1 MSNQTVTQASNYFD
15 LQGLEQLRQK
25 TKTNDKETIREVAN
39 QFESMF
45 ASMLIKSMRQANE
58 AFETESPF
66 NNEQTK
72 FYTDMQDKQLAVDIS
87 RHGTLGL
94 ADALVRQLDPASM
107 VRAKSVDQDQLSMP
121 NQAQSQAMFS
131 LAVEQAATN
140 FNKPDQMQQSNQ
152 TQVNSR
158 AMKRDVGIKDIP
170 EIKEEVTEFVGVED
184 IISIDEQYK
193 KVDFSS
199 PSSFIET
206 LLPYAKEA
214 AKSLGIS
221 PEVLVAQSALETGW
235 GKKVLQTSSQESS
248 FNLFNI
254 KSHNSWQGESVN
266 KSSLEVE
273 DGIGVQRRSNFRVY
287 EGLQESF
294 KDYTDFISNNK
305 RYQQALEQGDN
316 AERYIEEL
324 QEAGY
329 ATDPQ
334 YADKIKMIMNSDNF
348 QSVVAGENN
357 NG

>member
-1 MSNQTVTQASNYFD
+1 
-15 LQGLEQLRQK
+15 
-25 TKTNDKETIREVAN
+25 
-39 QFESMF
+39 MF
-45 ASMLIKSMRQANE
+45 ANMLIKSMRQANE

-66 NNEQTK
+66 NNQQTK

-107 VRAKSVDQDQLSMP
+107 VRAKSIAQDQLTMP
-121 NQAQSQAMFS
+121 NQPQEQAMLS
-131 LAVEQAATN
+131 LKAEQVAID
-140 FNKPDQMQQSNQ
+140 FNKPDQIQPSNQ
-152 TQVNSR
+152 TKVNSR
-158 AMKRDVGIKDIP
+158 AIKRELEIENNITEYVGIAPISSITDPDDIDDTN
-170 EIKEEVTEFVGVED
+170 IN
-184 IISIDEQYK
+184 IEQR
-193 KVDFSS
+193 VDFSS
-199 PSSFIET
+199 PASFIET
-206 LLPYAKEA
+206 LLPYAKKA

-235 GKKVLQTSSQESS
+235 GRKILQTSEQESS

-273 DGIGVQRRSNFRVY
+273 DGVGVQRRSNFRVY
-287 EGLQESF
+287 QDLHESF

-305 RYQQALEQGDN
+305 RYQQALEQGTN
-316 AERYIEEL
+316 ADRYIEEL

-334 YADKIKMIMNSDNF
+334 YAEKIKTIMNSSNF
-348 QSVVAGENN
+348 QSVVAGDNN

>member
-66 NNEQTK
+66 NNQQTK

-94 ADALVRQLDPASM
+94 ADALVRQLDPTSM
-107 VRAKSVDQDQLSMP
+107 VRPQSVAQDQLTMP
-121 NQAQSQAMFS
+121 NQIDQKQMLS
-131 LAVEQAATN
+131 LEPESIDNN
-140 FNKPDQMQQSNQ
+140 FKAPDQLQTSQQ
-152 TQVNSR
+152 TQLNKNSVKERIENSDVNV
-158 AMKRDVGIKDIP
+158 AIGPQK
-170 EIKEEVTEFVGVED
+170 
-184 IISIDEQYK
+184 ID
-193 KVDFSS
+193 FTS

-206 LLPYAKEA
+206 LLPYAKKA
-214 AKSLGIS
+214 AKALGVS

-235 GKKVLQTSSQESS
+235 GQKILQTPGQESS

-254 KSHNSWQGESVN
+254 KSHGGWKGESVN
-266 KSSLEVE
+266 KNSLEVE
-273 DGIGVQRRSNFRVY
+273 DGVGVQRRSNFRVY
-287 EGLQESF
+287 QGLQESF

-305 RYQQALEQGDN
+305 RYEQALQQGDN

-324 QEAGY
+324 QQAGY
-329 ATDPQ
+329 ATDPK
-334 YADKIKMIMNSDNF
+334 YAEKIKQIMNSNSF
-348 QSVVAGENN
+348 QSVVAGDN

>member
-1 MSNQTVTQASNYFD
+1 MDNQTVTQASNYFD

-58 AFETESPF
+58 AFETDSPF
-66 NNEQTK
+66 NNQQTK

-94 ADALVRQLDPASM
+94 ADALVRQLDPSSL
-107 VRAKSVDQDQLSMP
+107 VRPQAISQSELTMP
-121 NQAQSQAMFS
+121 NQAQEQQMMS
-131 LAVEQAATN
+131 LKVQN
-140 FNKPDQMQQSNQ
+140 IMPDLSKPDQIQAANQ
-152 TQVNSR
+152 TRLNDS
-158 AMKRDVGIKDIP
+158 ALANN
-170 EIKEEVTEFVGVED
+170 EITKSEGAKNESTATNLSK
-184 IISIDEQYK
+184 I
-193 KVDFSS
+193 DFSS

-206 LLPYAKEA
+206 LLPYAKKA
-214 AKSLGIS
+214 AKALGIS
-221 PEVLVAQSALETGW
+221 AEVMIAQSALETGW
-235 GKKVLQTSSQESS
+235 GQKVLQTANQQSSY
-248 FNLFNI
+248 NLFNI

-266 KSSLEVE
+266 KSSLEIE
-273 DGIGVQRRSNFRVY
+273 DGVGVHRRSNFRVY

-294 KDYTDFISNNK
+294 KDYIDFVSTNK
-305 RYQQALEQGDN
+305 RYQQALQQGDN

-324 QEAGY
+324 HKAGY

-334 YADKIKMIMNSDNF
+334 YSEKIKSIMNSNNF
-348 QSVVAGENN
+348 KAVVAGDNN

>member
-1 MSNQTVTQASNYFD
+1 MDNQTVTQASNYFD

-25 TKTNDKETIREVAN
+25 TKTNDKDTIREVAN

-45 ASMLIKSMRQANE
+45 ANMLIKSMRQANE

-66 NNEQTK
+66 NNQQTK

-94 ADALVRQLDPASM
+94 ADALVRQLDPTSM
-107 VRAKSVDQDQLSMP
+107 VRSKSVDQAQLTMP
-121 NQAQSQAMFS
+121 NQPQTQVMLS
-131 LAVEQAATN
+131 LKAEQAETN
-140 FNKPDQMQQSNQ
+140 FKKPDQIQPANQ

-158 AMKRDVGIKDIP
+158 AIKREAKVDV
-170 EIKEEVTEFVGVED
+170 ETTEYVGLEP
-184 IISIDEQYK
+184 ILSINER

-199 PSSFIET
+199 PASFIET
-206 LLPYAKEA
+206 LLPYAKKA

-235 GKKVLQTSSQESS
+235 GRKILQTSEQESS

-273 DGIGVQRRSNFRVY
+273 DGVGVQRRSNFRVY
-287 EGLQESF
+287 QDLHESF

-305 RYQQALEQGDN
+305 RYQQALEQGTN
-316 AERYIEEL
+316 ADRYIEEL

-334 YADKIKMIMNSDNF
+334 YAEKIKTIMNSSNF
-348 QSVVAGENN
+348 QSVVAGDNN

>member
-66 NNEQTK
+66 NNQQTK

-94 ADALVRQLDPASM
+94 ADALVRQLDPTSM
-107 VRAKSVDQDQLSMP
+107 VRPQSVAQDQLTMP
-121 NQAQSQAMFS
+121 NQAEQKPMMS
-131 LAVEQAATN
+131 LQPEVVNSHFKA
-140 FNKPDQMQQSNQ
+140 PDQMQQSQKIQLNKSA
-152 TQVNSR
+152 VKGLVENS
-158 AMKRDVGIKDIP
+158 DVAAASGPHK
-170 EIKEEVTEFVGVED
+170 
-184 IISIDEQYK
+184 ID
-193 KVDFSS
+193 FTS

-206 LLPYAKEA
+206 LLPYAKKA
-214 AKSLGIS
+214 AKVLGVS

-235 GKKVLQTSSQESS
+235 GKKILQTPGQESS

-254 KSHNSWQGESVN
+254 KSHGGWKGESVN
-266 KSSLEVE
+266 KNSLEVE
-273 DGIGVQRRSNFRVY
+273 DGVGVQRRSNFRVY
-287 EGLQESF
+287 QGLQESF

-305 RYQQALEQGDN
+305 RYEQALQQGDN

-324 QEAGY
+324 QQAGY
-329 ATDPQ
+329 ATDPK
-334 YADKIKMIMNSDNF
+334 YAEKIKQIMNSNSF
-348 QSVVAGENN
+348 QSVVAGDN

>member
-66 NNEQTK
+66 NNQQTK

-94 ADALVRQLDPASM
+94 ADALVRQLDPTSM
-107 VRAKSVDQDQLSMP
+107 VRPQSVAQDQLTMP
-121 NQAQSQAMFS
+121 NQAEQKQMMS
-131 LAVEQAATN
+131 LQPEVVNSHFKA
-140 FNKPDQMQQSNQ
+140 PDQMQQSQQIQLNKSA
-152 TQVNSR
+152 VKGLVENS
-158 AMKRDVGIKDIP
+158 DVAAASSPHK
-170 EIKEEVTEFVGVED
+170 
-184 IISIDEQYK
+184 ID
-193 KVDFSS
+193 FTS

-206 LLPYAKEA
+206 LLPYAKKA
-214 AKSLGIS
+214 AKALGVS

-235 GKKVLQTSSQESS
+235 GKKILQTPGQESS

-254 KSHNSWQGESVN
+254 KSHGGWKGESVN
-266 KSSLEVE
+266 KNSLEVE
-273 DGIGVQRRSNFRVY
+273 DGVGVQRRSNFRVY
-287 EGLQESF
+287 QGLQESF

-305 RYQQALEQGDN
+305 RYEQALQQGDN

-324 QEAGY
+324 QQAGY
-329 ATDPQ
+329 ATDPK
-334 YADKIKMIMNSDNF
+334 YAEKIKQIMNSNSF
-348 QSVVAGENN
+348 QSVVAGDN

>member
-1 MSNQTVTQASNYFD
+1 MSNQTITQASNYFD

-66 NNEQTK
+66 NNQQTK

-107 VRAKSVDQDQLSMP
+107 VRPQSVDQDLLTMP
-121 NQAQSQAMFS
+121 NQEQQKEMLSLKADLIINDFKAPDQLQVSQQSQ
-131 LAVEQAATN
+131 L
-140 FNKPDQMQQSNQ
+140 NKS
-152 TQVNSR
+152 
-158 AMKRDVGIKDIP
+158 A
-170 EIKEEVTEFVGVED
+170 IKERLQEPD
-184 IISIDEQYK
+184 INMPIEHQ

-206 LLPYAKEA
+206 LLPYAQKA
-214 AKSLGIS
+214 AKALGIS

-235 GKKVLQTSSQESS
+235 GKKVLQTSGQGSS

-254 KSHNSWQGESVN
+254 KSHGWKGESVN

-273 DGIGVQRRSNFRVY
+273 DGVGVQRRSNFRVY

-305 RYQQALEQGDN
+305 RYEQALQQGSN

-324 QEAGY
+324 QQAGY

-334 YADKIKMIMNSDNF
+334 YAEKIKQIMNSNRF
-348 QSVVAGENN
+348 QSVVAGDN

>member
-45 ASMLIKSMRQANE
+45 ASMLIKSMREANA

-66 NNEQTK
+66 NNQQTK

-87 RHGTLGL
+87 RHGSLGL
-94 ADALVRQLDPASM
+94 ADALVRQLDPTSM
-107 VRAKSVDQDQLSMP
+107 VRPQSVPQDQLMMP
-121 NQAQSQAMFS
+121 EQEPEMMS
-131 LAVEQAATN
+131 LTTKESVTD
-140 FNKPDQMQQSNQ
+140 FKKPDQLQASLQTKINDSALQQKAESADD
-152 TQVNSR
+152 VNTNAS
-158 AMKRDVGIKDIP
+158 AQKI
-170 EIKEEVTEFVGVED
+170 
-184 IISIDEQYK
+184 
-193 KVDFSS
+193 DFSS
-199 PSSFIET
+199 PSSFIAT
-206 LLPYAKEA
+206 LLPYAQKA

-235 GKKVLQTSSQESS
+235 GKKVLQTANQQSS

-273 DGIGVQRRSNFRVY
+273 DGVGVQRRSNFRVY
-287 EGLQESF
+287 ENLHESF
-294 KDYTDFISNNK
+294 KDYTNFISNNK
-305 RYQQALEQGDN
+305 RYEQALQQGEN

-324 QEAGY
+324 QQAGY

-334 YADKIKMIMNSDNF
+334 YADKIKAIMNSDNF
-348 QSVVAGENN
+348 QSVVAGDNN

>member
-15 LQGLEQLRQK
+15 LQGLELLRQK

-66 NNEQTK
+66 NNQQTK

-107 VRAKSVDQDQLSMP
+107 VRPKSVNQDQLTMP
-121 NQAQSQAMFS
+121 NHDDTQMLSLQPEVISNNFKEPDQIQGSPQTQSQ
-131 LAVEQAATN
+131 LN
-140 FNKPDQMQQSNQ
+140 QS
-152 TQVNSR
+152 V
-158 AMKRDVGIKDIP
+158 IKDRI
-170 EIKEEVTEFVGVED
+170 ESSVVNAV
-184 IISIDEQYK
+184 DEGQK
-193 KVDFSS
+193 LDFSS
-199 PSSFIET
+199 PSSFIQT
-206 LLPYAKEA
+206 LLPYAKKA
-214 AKSLGIS
+214 AKALGVA

-235 GKKVLQTSSQESS
+235 GKKILKTPGQESS

-254 KSHNSWQGESVN
+254 KSHGGWKGESVN

-273 DGIGVQRRSNFRVY
+273 DGVGVQRRSNFRVY
-287 EGLQESF
+287 QGLQESF
-294 KDYTDFISNNK
+294 KDYTDFITNNK
-305 RYQQALEQGDN
+305 RYEQALQQGDS
-316 AERYIEEL
+316 AERYVEEL
-324 QEAGY
+324 QQAGY
-329 ATDPQ
+329 ATDPK
-334 YADKIKMIMNSDNF
+334 YAEKIKQIMNSNSF
-348 QSVVAGENN
+348 KSVVAGDN

>member
-1 MSNQTVTQASNYFD
+1 MDNQTVTQASNYFD

-45 ASMLIKSMRQANE
+45 ANMLIKSMRQANE

-66 NNEQTK
+66 NNQQTK

-94 ADALVRQLDPASM
+94 ADALVRQLDPTSM
-107 VRAKSVDQDQLSMP
+107 VRSQSIAQDQLTMP
-121 NQAQSQAMFS
+121 NQPQEQAMLS
-131 LAVEQAATN
+131 LKAKQVEAN
-140 FNKPDQMQQSNQ
+140 FNKPDQIQPSNQ

-158 AMKRDVGIKDIP
+158 AIKRDVKVDV
-170 EIKEEVTEFVGVED
+170 ETTEYVGLEPIV
-184 IISIDEQYK
+184 SINEK

-199 PSSFIET
+199 PASFIET
-206 LLPYAKEA
+206 LLPYAKKA

-235 GKKVLQTSSQESS
+235 GRKILQTSEQESS

-273 DGIGVQRRSNFRVY
+273 DGVGVQRRSNFRVY
-287 EGLQESF
+287 QDLHESF

-305 RYQQALEQGDN
+305 RYQQALEQGTN
-316 AERYIEEL
+316 ADRYIEEL
-324 QEAGY
+324 QDAGY

-334 YADKIKMIMNSDNF
+334 YAEKIKMIMNSNNF
-348 QSVVAGENN
+348 QSVVAGDNN

>member
-1 MSNQTVTQASNYFD
+1 MNNQTVTQASNYFD

-66 NNEQTK
+66 NNQQTK

-94 ADALVRQLDPASM
+94 ADALVRQLDPTSM
-107 VRAKSVDQDQLSMP
+107 VRPKSIDQSQLTMP
-121 NQAQSQAMFS
+121 NHEDKQMLS
-131 LAVEQAATN
+131 LQPEVINNN
-140 FNKPDQMQQSNQ
+140 FKAPDQVQSSPQ
-152 TQVNSR
+152 TQYQLNQSTVKGRVESPAVNV
-158 AMKRDVGIKDIP
+158 AAEGQKI
-170 EIKEEVTEFVGVED
+170 
-184 IISIDEQYK
+184 
-193 KVDFSS
+193 DFSS
-199 PSSFIET
+199 PSSFIQT
-206 LLPYAKEA
+206 LLPYAKKA
-214 AKSLGIS
+214 AKALGVS

-235 GKKVLQTSSQESS
+235 GKKILQTPGQESS

-254 KSHNSWQGESVN
+254 KSHGGWEGESVN

-273 DGIGVQRRSNFRVY
+273 DGVGVQRRSNFRVY
-287 EGLQESF
+287 QGLQESF

-305 RYQQALEQGDN
+305 RYEQALQQADN
-316 AERYIEEL
+316 AERYVEEL
-324 QEAGY
+324 QQAGY
-329 ATDPQ
+329 ATDPK
-334 YADKIKMIMNSDNF
+334 YAEKIKQIMNSNSF
-348 QSVVAGENN
+348 QSVVAGDN

>member
-66 NNEQTK
+66 NNQQTK

-107 VRAKSVDQDQLSMP
+107 VRPKSVDQEQLTMP
-121 NQAQSQAMFS
+121 NHEDKQMLS
-131 LAVEQAATN
+131 LQPEVINNN
-140 FNKPDQMQQSNQ
+140 FKAPDQVQSSPQ
-152 TQVNSR
+152 TQLNQSTVKATVDNPVINIT
-158 AMKRDVGIKDIP
+158 AENQKI
-170 EIKEEVTEFVGVED
+170 
-184 IISIDEQYK
+184 
-193 KVDFSS
+193 DFSS
-199 PSSFIET
+199 PSSFIQT
-206 LLPYAKEA
+206 LLPYAKKA
-214 AKSLGIS
+214 AKALGVS

-235 GKKVLQTSSQESS
+235 GQKILQTPGQESS

-254 KSHNSWQGESVN
+254 KSHGGWKGESVN
-266 KSSLEVE
+266 KNSLEVE
-273 DGIGVQRRSNFRVY
+273 DGVGVQRRSNFRVY
-287 EGLQESF
+287 QGLQESF

-305 RYQQALEQGDN
+305 RYEQALQQGDN
-316 AERYIEEL
+316 AERYVEEL
-324 QEAGY
+324 QQAGY
-329 ATDPQ
+329 ATDPK
-334 YADKIKMIMNSDNF
+334 YAEKIKQIMNSNNF
-348 QSVVAGENN
+348 QSVVAGDD

>member
-1 MSNQTVTQASNYFD
+1 MSSQTITQASNYFD

-66 NNEQTK
+66 NNQQTK

-87 RHGTLGL
+87 RHGSLGL
-94 ADALVRQLDPASM
+94 ADALVRQLDPSSM
-107 VRAKSVDQDQLSMP
+107 TRLQSVDQDKLTMP
-121 NQAQSQAMFS
+121 NQDKALAMHD
-131 LAVEQAATN
+131 LNPAPANIQ
-140 FNKPDQMQQSNQ
+140 FNKPDQLRELSITRVNDSTRQNQLSDGNGISENINQSK
-152 TQVNSR
+152 S
-158 AMKRDVGIKDIP
+158 KL
-170 EIKEEVTEFVGVED
+170 
-184 IISIDEQYK
+184 S
-193 KVDFSS
+193 VDFSS
-199 PSSFIET
+199 PSSFIES
-206 LLPYAKEA
+206 LLPYAKKA
-214 AKSLGIS
+214 AKALGVT

-235 GKKVLQTSSQESS
+235 GKKILQTSDQGSS

-254 KSHNSWQGESVN
+254 KSHGGWQGDSVN

-273 DGIGVQRRSNFRVY
+273 NGVGIKRRSNFRVY

-294 KDYTDFISNNK
+294 NDYTHFIKNNK
-305 RYQQALEQGDN
+305 RYEQALQQGGN
-316 AERYIEEL
+316 ADRYIEEL
-324 QEAGY
+324 QNAGY

-334 YADKIKMIMNSDNF
+334 YADKVKKIMNSNSF
-348 QSVVAGENN
+348 KAVVAGDN

>member
-66 NNEQTK
+66 NNQQTK

-94 ADALVRQLDPASM
+94 ADALVRQLDPTSM
-107 VRAKSVDQDQLSMP
+107 VRPQSVAQDQLTMP
-121 NQAQSQAMFS
+121 NQAEQKQMMS
-131 LAVEQAATN
+131 LQPEVVNSN
-140 FNKPDQMQQSNQ
+140 FKAPDQMQQSQQIQLNKSA
-152 TQVNSR
+152 VKGLVENS
-158 AMKRDVGIKDIP
+158 DVTAASGPHK
-170 EIKEEVTEFVGVED
+170 
-184 IISIDEQYK
+184 ID
-193 KVDFSS
+193 FTS

-206 LLPYAKEA
+206 LLPYAKKA
-214 AKSLGIS
+214 AKALGVS

-235 GKKVLQTSSQESS
+235 GKKILQTPGQESS

-254 KSHNSWQGESVN
+254 KSHGGWKGESVN
-266 KSSLEVE
+266 KNSLEVE
-273 DGIGVQRRSNFRVY
+273 DGVGVQRRSNFRVY
-287 EGLQESF
+287 QGLQESF

-305 RYQQALEQGDN
+305 RYEQALQQGDN

-324 QEAGY
+324 QQAGY
-329 ATDPQ
+329 ATDPK
-334 YADKIKMIMNSDNF
+334 YAEKIKQIMNSNSF
-348 QSVVAGENN
+348 QSVVAGDN

>member
-1 MSNQTVTQASNYFD
+1 MSSQTITQASNYFD

-66 NNEQTK
+66 NNQQTK

-94 ADALVRQLDPASM
+94 ADALVRQLDPTSM
-107 VRAKSVDQDQLSMP
+107 VRLQSVGQDKLTMP
-121 NQAQSQAMFS
+121 NQAQPMAMHE
-131 LAVEQAATN
+131 LNPAPANIQ
-140 FNKPDQMQQSNQ
+140 FNKPDQLRELSITRVNDSTKQNQ
-152 TQVNSR
+152 LNGVS
-158 AMKRDVGIKDIP
+158 
-170 EIKEEVTEFVGVED
+170 EVTEQVK
-184 IISIDEQYK
+184 QTK
-193 KVDFSS
+193 AADFST
-199 PSSFIET
+199 PSSFIAS
-206 LLPYAKEA
+206 LLPYAKKA
-214 AKSLGIS
+214 AKALGVT

-235 GKKVLQTSSQESS
+235 GKKVLQTSEQESS

-254 KSHNSWQGESVN
+254 KSHGGWQGESVN
-266 KSSLEVE
+266 KNSLEVE
-273 DGIGVQRRSNFRVY
+273 NGVGVKRRSNFRVY

-294 KDYTDFISNNK
+294 NDYTHFIKNNK
-305 RYQQALEQGDN
+305 RYEQALQQGGN
-316 AERYIEEL
+316 ADRYIEEL
-324 QEAGY
+324 QNAGY

-334 YADKIKMIMNSDNF
+334 YAEKVKKIMNSDSF
-348 QSVVAGENN
+348 KAVVAGDN